1 MKAVWNIVKSVSISS
16 DYKIKNDKQINNI
29 KALNAGLLETIDGY
43 KEAIKRHQK
52 DIDVITENI
61 ANSTNATVVAKLNN
75 KVSNMELEIGKLNKA
90 INKAEK
96 DIRKNEIKIKDM
108 SRNLTEIEFHSYTD
122 LQKSVEFRR
131 RLEKVVYYS
140 ENMRRGFIVVTFKNG
155 AEYIALYRIIQ
166 KPVLYQ
172 LPSSFSF
179 NPVTRKVIVE
189 VQKEHPKQNLFNLD
203 DKDKVEYG
211 ILALVATFD
220 LDKYRI
226 A

>member
-1 MKAVWNIVKSVSISS
+1 
-16 DYKIKNDKQINNI
+16 
-29 KALNAGLLETIDGY
+29 
-43 KEAIKRHQK
+43 
-52 DIDVITENI
+52 
-61 ANSTNATVVAKLNN
+61 
-75 KVSNMELEIGKLNKA
+75 
-90 INKAEK
+90 
-96 DIRKNEIKIKDM
+96 
-108 SRNLTEIEFHSYTD
+108 
-122 LQKSVEFRR
+122 
-131 RLEKVVYYS
+131 
-140 ENMRRGFIVVTFKNG
+140 MRRGFIVVTFKNG